1 MAKYWFPHTL
11 IVLFLVMTVASVVGH
26 FAADAACLLQ
36 DFAGDAKCVQ
46 DGRAV
51 GANIL
56 NAAPSVTNELH
67 LGLDLPAAMTIS
79 QLAAL
84 AFALFTVR
92 LAVPAYYFSPAPP
105 PPKRL
110 S

>member
-1 MAKYWFPHTL
+1 MAKHWFPRTL
-11 IVLFLVMTVASVVGH
+11 VMLFLVITVASVVGH
-26 FAADAACLLQ
+26 FAADAACLLR
-36 DFAGDAKCVQ
+36 DATGDGECMQ
-46 DGRAV
+46 DGRAA

-56 NAAPSVTNELH
+56 NAASSVITELH

-79 QLAAL
+79 RLAAL

-92 LAVPAYYFSPAPP
+92 LTVPAYFISPAPP
-105 PPKRL
+105 PPKSL